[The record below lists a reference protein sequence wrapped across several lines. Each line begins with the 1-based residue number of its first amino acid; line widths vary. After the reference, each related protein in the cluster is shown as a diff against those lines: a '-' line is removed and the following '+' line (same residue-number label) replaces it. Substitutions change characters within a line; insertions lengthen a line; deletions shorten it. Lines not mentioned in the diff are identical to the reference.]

1 MNHRMKN
8 NFKLIITNLREN
20 VSLFPVDR
28 QDDDSDEDDGQTN
41 ENGDQEVH
49 VQIQGNHGLD
59 EFGIAT

>member
-1 MNHRMKN
+1 
-8 NFKLIITNLREN
+8 

-49 VQIQGNHGLD
+49 VQIQGNHGLNK
-59 EFGIAT
+59 FGIAT

>member
-1 MNHRMKN
+1 M
-8 NFKLIITNLREN
+8 
-20 VSLFPVDR
+20 SLFPVDR

-59 EFGIAT
+59 EFGIATWNSWIKKPFILKL